1 MDNTRPPASTSQPLT
16 RRRTLNC
23 KEYSAMLFQADE
35 HKILSEA
42 NMATHERERV
52 EKIAGWPSYHD
63 TLHRV
68 LGFPDS

>member
-1 MDNTRPPASTSQPLT
+1 
-16 RRRTLNC
+16 
-23 KEYSAMLFQADE
+23 MLFQADE